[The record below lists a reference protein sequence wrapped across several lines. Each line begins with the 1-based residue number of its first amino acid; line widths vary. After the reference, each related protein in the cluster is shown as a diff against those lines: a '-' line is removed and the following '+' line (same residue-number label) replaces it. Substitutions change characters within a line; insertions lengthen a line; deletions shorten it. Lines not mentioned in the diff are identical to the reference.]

1 MFAPS
6 INVDL
11 EKLQKAAEEQPAGK
25 KRVAARGRPIRKP
38 HTTAQPKTDK

>member
-11 EKLQKAAEEQPAGK
+11 EKLQKAAEEQPTK
-25 KRVAARGRPIRKP
+25 KKVAAKGRANSRKP
-38 HTTAQPKTDK
+38 ATKGSKSS